1 MMISIVFVPI
11 FVQSY
16 KREKGLEILK
26 LEPEL
31 TDLKQVN
38 EQMNIRLDPAN
49 VFTKLGK
56 VDKID
61 SGLCQVENSCIQL
74 NERVTDQSEQI
85 MALKEQNKA
94 QREENIAQREQLRT
108 QDEQLRTQ
116 DELLRTQD
124 EQLRALR
131 DRLANQ
137 SALFA
142 S

>member
-61 SGLCQVENSCIQL
+61 SGLLQVENSCTQL

-85 MALKEQNKA
+85 MALSEQNKA
-94 QREENIAQREQLRT
+94 LREENIAQNEQLRT
-108 QDEQLRTQ
+108 
-116 DELLRTQD
+116 
-124 EQLRALR
+124 
-131 DRLANQ
+131 
-137 SALFA
+137 
-142 S
+142 